1 MNKKKKGFT
10 LAELLVVVAI
20 LSALVAI
27 ALPLFLKQKYEANLK
42 ADQTYVKSAKA
53 EAVAEYLAGD
63 EDEDTGSG
71 IDYVFDGGLSMA
83 FRTNS
88 EASNDIKGYGRSTKD
103 PYNTQTGVTD
113 NSLPVQDGTSNFLKV
128 HVKDGK
134 ATNVCWVNDKTTSC
148 GDSGN
153 TDQPDITPT
162 SSPTPTTTPS
172 DPNYECACKKPEA
185 ISKFQE
191 KLRNAAIE
199 DYRIPSPDAPL
210 VTQMGQIYSYNN
222 KLYVCVSPNTY
233 TFSGAVPGA
242 EVTNYQFIE
251 VTSSSKI
258 LLECD
263 ATFRYNE
270 WDHEAKFE
278 SLEEGDIYWDGN
290 EYYLSRGHYEHYPI
304 PTESTLLDRW
314 VIIKMK

>member
-148 GDSGN
+148 GDSGS

-162 SSPTPTTTPS
+162 PTPTTTPS
-172 DPNYECACKKPEA
+172 DKEIITIGVVDITVAGSWPIKEIDFPQVDSPERIMKPGQVYTYEGKLFVNTDTNNITFNYYNCPTPYEAYYAVEITGANINNYYDENTIQSRLPNL
-185 ISKFQE
+185 Q
-191 KLRNAAIE
+191 R
-199 DYRIPSPDAPL
+199 
-210 VTQMGQIYSYNN
+210 
-222 KLYVCVSPNTY
+222 
-233 TFSGAVPGA
+233 
-242 EVTNYQFIE
+242 
-251 VTSSSKI
+251 
-258 LLECD
+258 
-263 ATFRYNE
+263 
-270 WDHEAKFE
+270 
-278 SLEEGDIYWDGN
+278 GDIYVSPDRNVYIRLVSAPGTLGDLDSGN
-290 EYYLSRGHYEHYPI
+290 WKKILSYCN
-304 PTESTLLDRW
+304 
-314 VIIKMK
+314 

>member
-63 EDEDTGSG
+63 EDDDQGSG

-88 EASNDIKGYGRSTKD
+88 TASDDIKGYGRSTKE

-113 NSLPVQDGTSNFLKV
+113 DSLPVKDGTANFLKV

-148 GDSGN
+148 GDSES

-162 SSPTPTTTPS
+162 PTPSPTIPS
-172 DPNYECACKKPEA
+172 DKDIISIGGGRNSNYWNMA
-185 ISKFQE
+185 
-191 KLRNAAIE
+191 NAH
-199 DYRIPSPDAPL
+199 R
-210 VTQMGQIYSYNN
+210 
-222 KLYVCVSPNTY
+222 
-233 TFSGAVPGA
+233 
-242 EVTNYQFIE
+242 
-251 VTSSSKI
+251 
-258 LLECD
+258 
-263 ATFRYNE
+263 R
-270 WDHEAKFE
+270 
-278 SLEEGDIYWDGN
+278 
-290 EYYLSRGHYEHYPI
+290 
-304 PTESTLLDRW
+304 
-314 VIIKMK
+314 